1 MKQLKEQK
9 TPFKT
14 IITEKPLI
22 TMLINKKYL
31 SQYSPLPKEGN
42 YNYDEIMN
50 YVSVSEEIWIRPIL
64 GDDLFN
70 EIEEQVKNNT
80 VSETNATLLTE
91 GGLYQYLS
99 YAVCLEGLPF
109 IYARFNEAG
118 ITLPDME
125 HSKSVDLKQ
134 LTYIEQH
141 LRRQVEFLKDK
152 MIKWLDEHFESFPLY
167 HPTDCQCNQ
176 CCNKNHKLNEPNP
189 NYTVFRT
196 KPIKTKVD

>member
-1 MKQLKEQK
+1 MSL
-9 TPFKT
+9 
-14 IITEKPLI
+14 L
-22 TMLINKKYL
+22 NKSL
-31 SQYSPLPKEGN
+31 LASYSPLPKN
-42 YNYDEIMN
+42 YNYDEIMI
-50 YVSVSEEIWIRPIL
+50 YQSVAIEIWVRKLL
-64 GDDLFN
+64 GDEFTDEL
-70 EIEEQVKNNT
+70 EEQVANNQ
-80 VSETNATLLTE
+80 LTE
-91 GGLYQYLS
+91 ANSTLMVDGGLLQYLAYS
-99 YAVCLEGLPF
+99 ICLEGLPF

-196 KPIKTKVD
+196 KPIKTKID